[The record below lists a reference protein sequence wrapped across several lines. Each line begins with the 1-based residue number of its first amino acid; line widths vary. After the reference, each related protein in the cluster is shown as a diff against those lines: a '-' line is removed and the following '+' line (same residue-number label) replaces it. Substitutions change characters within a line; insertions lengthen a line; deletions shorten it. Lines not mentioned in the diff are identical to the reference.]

1 MKFGKNSL
9 KRNFLGVFILL
20 SLIILMAISGVSYWI
35 IKATTEEI
43 GVNLWNNQIIEV
55 QDVLN
60 IWFKYQSI
68 TIVFGIILIF
78 VSSILIDKFLQ
89 KIVNRINNLSEI
101 MDYISQGKLQVK
113 ATVTEDEIGILGRN
127 INQIIEEIKLL
138 NSDFDSTM
146 TQLELA
152 EISVY
157 ENYKQLQEEKEKVEQ
172 TTIKLE
178 RANEEI
184 NLLNEKL
191 QTENIGLNEEL
202 KEINDRLNQF
212 LEAVPVGIIVLDK
225 QGNNYYN
232 NYKAQQLL
240 GKSFIKNNQGIIIT
254 ESYPIYIS
262 RTQELCPIDHQLGI
276 QALRKG
282 KPYTSSVLEIHSRN
296 RIIPIESWETPI
308 YNQQGEV
315 TYAIVAFQDITER
328 KKAEAEKLEFT
339 EKLLRLNQANERF
352 VPREFL
358 QLLRKES
365 ILDVQLG
372 DNIEG
377 EMTVLFTD
385 IRGFTTLS
393 EKMSPEDNFKFINA
407 FLSRMA
413 PAISANHGFI
423 DKYIGDAI
431 MALFSRSA
439 DDAVKA
445 GIEMLEKLS
454 RYNLTRQRPER
465 PPLYIGI
472 GINTGSM
479 MLGTV
484 GGNKRM
490 EGTVISDSV
499 NLASR
504 LERLTKRYQA
514 SLLISHHTFGKLEK
528 THEYDFRLID
538 RVQVRGKSTLVGVY
552 EIFDADEE
560 NLRQGKLKTKSMF
573 EEAVFHYHSNSLE
586 KAETLF
592 HQCLKANPE
601 DPVSKIYLTRCANYN
616 PQNSDINILLSESE

>member
-1 MKFGKNSL
+1 MKFWKNS
-9 KRNFLGVFILL
+9 FTAQIIGIFVLL
-20 SLIILMAISGVSYWI
+20 SLIILMLISGMSFVF
-35 IKATTEEI
+35 IKNLSQQINFNYFNYEQFFQIWLKNQGFLLILGLILI
-43 GVNLWNNQIIEV
+43 GISVIFISQIFKKFNQQIVNLAQ
-55 QDVLN
+55 
-60 IWFKYQSI
+60 
-68 TIVFGIILIF
+68 
-78 VSSILIDKFLQ
+78 
-89 KIVNRINNLSEI
+89 I
-101 MDYISQGKLQVK
+101 MDNVAQGKLETK
-113 ATVTEDEIGILGRN
+113 AIISDNELGIIAEK
-127 INQIIEEIKLL
+127 INLIIKEIKFL
-138 NSDFDSTM
+138 NSDFDNTM

-152 EISVY
+152 EISAI
-157 ENYKQLQEEKEKVEQ
+157 ESYKQLQEEKEKVEQ
-172 TTIKLE
+172 TTKQLE
-178 RANEEI
+178 YANQEI

-191 QTENIGLNEEL
+191 KTENIGLNAEV

-225 QGNNYYN
+225 EGNTYYT

-240 GKSFIKNNQGIIIT
+240 GKTLSKNHQGIIMT
-254 ESYPIYIS
+254 ETYPIHIC
-262 RTQELCPIDHQLGI
+262 TDHQKCSLDQQLGI
-276 QALRKG
+276 QALKTG
-282 KPYTSSVLEIHSRN
+282 KPYTSSILEIHTSLRV
-296 RIIPIESWETPI
+296 IPIESWETPI
-308 YNQQGEV
+308 FNQQGEI

-339 EKLLRLNQANERF
+339 EKLLRLNEANERF

-358 QLLRKES
+358 QLLHKES

-372 DNIEG
+372 DNIQQ

-445 GIEMLEKLS
+445 AIEMLEKLN
-454 RYNLTRQRPER
+454 RYNLTRQRPDR
-465 PPLYIGI
+465 PPLNIGI

-484 GGNKRM
+484 GGIKRM

-504 LERLTKRYQA
+504 LERLTKKYQA
-514 SLLISHHTFGKLEK
+514 SLLISHHTFGRLEH
-528 THEYDFRLID
+528 TNEYDFRLID
-538 RVQVRGKSTLVGVY
+538 RVQVRGKSTQVSVY
-552 EIFDADEE
+552 EIFNSDEA
-560 NLRQGKLKTKSMF
+560 NLRQGKLKTKAIF
-573 EEAVFHYHSNSLE
+573 EQALCYYHNQSIDQAQ
-586 KAETLF
+586 KLF
-592 HQCLKANPE
+592 HECLTISPD
-601 DPVSKIYLTRCANYN
+601 DPVSKIYLTRCNN
-616 PQNSDINILLSESE
+616 FENSPDSLNEELF